1 MLGAFRTQ
9 TCSKVLFEDGD
20 RVQGGSDK
28 TFTSKF
34 NFTVY
39 MIHSLCFKIRIMSE
53 FHQGHCHR
61 SMLLHNKAP
70 GPLVQ
75 PHLQNL
81 KQCGKLTHMLSNY
94 IGSFS
99 LIYHGDIENFIC
111 FFVLCLASRYRYILI
126 FGSSVV
132 YRKINVLL
140 DIFIVI

>member
-1 MLGAFRTQ
+1 VLGAFRTQ

-70 GPLVQ
+70 GPLAQ
-75 PHLQNL
+75 PRLEF
-81 KQCGKLTHMLSNY
+81 KAM
-94 IGSFS
+94 
-99 LIYHGDIENFIC
+99 
-111 FFVLCLASRYRYILI
+111 
-126 FGSSVV
+126 
-132 YRKINVLL
+132 RKINSYSFELYW
-140 DIFIVI
+140 IFSPDLPWRH